1 MSQFPDIISFPC
13 DCSKNKTWTCNRP
26 TWNLSVSPPEMWDWV
41 QTPQAAPTSLGL
53 AAVSSTAP
61 HLSHTQSRHGFP
73 CFSSHCHP
81 LSACWAFVFANIFSW
96 GVQTRSPHSVPCIS
110 HISFLFLDLASR
122 SWAPGNHPDSPSQ
135 TFLPTAFSTE
145 ILSSMGSDIC
155 FPFYYFSPHI
165 WLWEKNEEAFDLVLS
180 LAAWDCDAPDTPL
193 SPIHR
198 AQLGLG
204 QLWWEV
210 RASQSIR
217 GPTLPAFLPEWGL
230 FKAWESMQPLKCG
243 AALCQWPILVLEP
256 GGWPCGLGLHLQEV
270 MGRGTGWLFI

>member
-96 GVQTRSPHSVPCIS
+96 GVQTLSPHSVPCIS

-122 SWAPGNHPDSPSQ
+122 SWAPGNHPDSPSR
-135 TFLPTAFSTE
+135 TLLPTAFSTE

-155 FPFYYFSPHI
+155 FPFYYFFPLHLVMRKKWRGI
-165 WLWEKNEEAFDLVLS
+165 WPCPQS
-180 LAAWDCDAPDTPL
+180 GC
-193 SPIHR
+193 
-198 AQLGLG
+198 LGLRCSWHPSITHSSSSAWPG
-204 QLWWEV
+204 ATLV
-210 RASQSIR
+210 RSE
-217 GPTLPAFLPEWGL
+217 GKPEHPWTHPPCFPARMRTF
-230 FKAWESMQPLKCG
+230 
-243 AALCQWPILVLEP
+243 
-256 GGWPCGLGLHLQEV
+256 
-270 MGRGTGWLFI
+270 